1 MAEIAAIF
9 HWPLSEL
16 EALPLD
22 DLLAW
27 REQAVTVWNRMHAR
41 TEGKAGSPS

>member
-16 EALPLD
+16 EAL
-22 DLLAW
+22 DLGELLHW
-27 REQAVTVWNRMHAR
+27 RDHAVAVWNRMNR
-41 TEGKAGSPS
+41 TDGKSE

>member
-16 EALPLD
+16 RELELPE
-22 DLLAW
+22 LLAW
-27 REQAVTVWNRMHAR
+27 RERAIDWWNRVNAPSKS
-41 TEGKAGSPS
+41 GKPQGR

>member
-22 DLLAW
+22 DLLTW
-27 REQAVTVWNRMHAR
+27 REQAVSVWNRMHAGAD
-41 TEGKAGSPS
+41 GKTGNQT

>member
-16 EALPLD
+16 KALDMDELVE
-22 DLLAW
+22 W
-27 REQAVTVWNRMHAR
+27 RDRAVRWWNRVNAAPKGSAR
-41 TEGKAGSPS
+41 